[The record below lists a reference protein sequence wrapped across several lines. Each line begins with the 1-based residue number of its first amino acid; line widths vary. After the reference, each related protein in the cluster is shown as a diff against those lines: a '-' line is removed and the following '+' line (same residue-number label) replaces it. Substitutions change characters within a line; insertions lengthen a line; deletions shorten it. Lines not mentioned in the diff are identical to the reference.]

1 MIIALVT
8 VIRPR
13 RFDQDGVSLP
23 DGRPPWVTLGGQK
36 VRQMN
41 SLPNPEQ
48 TDPQDV
54 AVAALKQ
61 AYQQIGR
68 ADEQLPRVN
77 EQAPKLEQDTARR
90 PSDQQKRLAVPP
102 RRSSHGRLALQGLIG
117 LLMAACIGAAAIALR
132 SHVDAAKQMI
142 ARWAPQPY
150 LISSPAPESPVP
162 AQPSPSAVQA
172 SAAKAAPPQPALPAP
187 PAQTALAGA
196 APTAAAPSP
205 GQAQLLQSMAR
216 ELAALEQEIEQL
228 KTSIEQLKS
237 SQKQMVRDN
246 AELAE
251 QLKASQEQMARDNA
265 AVAEQLRASQ
275 EQMARLIAK
284 AWQEQMVRD
293 NAAVAEQLKA
303 SQELIAKASEQNL
316 RPRTSVPPP
325 RPIATTTRKPVPKL
339 SSPQARAQPLAP
351 IQGRPEQR

>member
-1 MIIALVT
+1 
-8 VIRPR
+8 
-13 RFDQDGVSLP
+13 
-23 DGRPPWVTLGGQK
+23 
-36 VRQMN
+36 MN
-41 SLPNPEQ
+41 SMPNPEQ
-48 TDPQDV
+48 TDPHDV

-61 AYQQIGR
+61 ACQQIGR
-68 ADEQLPRVN
+68 ADKQLPRVN
-77 EQAPKLEQDTARR
+77 ELVSKLEQDAARH
-90 PSDQQKRLAVPP
+90 PLDQQKRLAVPP
-102 RRSSHGRLALQGLIG
+102 RRSSRGRLALQGLIG

-132 SHVDAAKQMI
+132 SHGDAAKQMI
-142 ARWAPQPY
+142 ARWTPQPY

-172 SAAKAAPPQPALPAP
+172 SAAKAAPQQPPLPAP

-216 ELAALEQEIEQL
+216 ELAAVEQE
-228 KTSIEQLKS
+228 IEQLKS

-265 AVAEQLRASQ
+265 AVAEQLKASQ

-303 SQELIAKASEQNL
+303 SQEQMARLIAKASEQNL
-316 RPRTSVPPP
+316 RPNTSAPPP
-325 RPIATTTRKPVPKL
+325 RPIATPTRKPVPKL
-339 SSPQARAQPLAP
+339 SSPQARAQPQAP
-351 IQGRPEQR
+351 MQGRPEQQ

>member
-1 MIIALVT
+1 
-8 VIRPR
+8 
-13 RFDQDGVSLP
+13 
-23 DGRPPWVTLGGQK
+23 
-36 VRQMN
+36 MN
-41 SLPNPEQ
+41 SMPKSEH
-48 TDPQDV
+48 TDPRDV

-61 AYQQIGR
+61 AFRETAR
-68 ADEQLPRVN
+68 ADQQLPRASDHVS
-77 EQAPKLEQDTARR
+77 KLEPDAARQ
-90 PSDQQKRLAVPP
+90 PSDQQKWLAVA
-102 RRSSHGRLALQGLIG
+102 RRMSSRGRLVACGLIA
-117 LLMAACIGAAAIALR
+117 LLAACVGTAAVALW
-132 SHVDAAKQMI
+132 SHDDLAKQMM
-142 ARWAPQPY
+142 ARRLQQLH

-172 SAAKAAPPQPALPAP
+172 SAAKAAPQQPALPAP

-216 ELAALEQEIEQL
+216 ELAAVEQE
-228 KTSIEQLKS
+228 IEQLKS

-265 AVAEQLRASQ
+265 AVAEQLKASQ

-303 SQELIAKASEQNL
+303 SQEQMARLIAKASEQNL
-316 RPRTSVPPP
+316 RPKTSAPPP
-325 RPIATTTRKPVPKL
+325 RPIATPTRKPVPKL
-339 SSPQARAQPLAP
+339 SSPQARAQPQAP
-351 IQGRPEQR
+351 MQGRPEQQ